1 MDEKTTRFIREMLSD
16 SDVSDNEIEV
26 VNDWSTAS
34 TSGKGR
40 PKSDRCQH
48 LNSFI

>member
-1 MDEKTTRFIREMLSD
+1 MDEKTTHFIREMLSD
-16 SDVSDNEIEV
+16 SDVSDNEIED